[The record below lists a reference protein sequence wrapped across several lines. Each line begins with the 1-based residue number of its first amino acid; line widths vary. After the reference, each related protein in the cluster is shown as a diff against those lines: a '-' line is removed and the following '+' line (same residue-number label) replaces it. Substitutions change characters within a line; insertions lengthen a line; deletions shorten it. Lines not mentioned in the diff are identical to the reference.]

1 MIKKRKN
8 KYASIVLQ
16 RKVMFASFGF
26 FAIIFEKNKT
36 MPKTLIN
43 YYQRLGHITKGYE
56 KYMSKDWEDINR
68 VVLRYENQQKK
79 KELSEKEMEIDYLLT
94 SVSILATYY
103 DLTNKGIK
111 RWFYPMTYEQILDIQ
126 DEIIEDLEE
135 KDLGYMVTQT
145 FDFTDYL
152 VKKIFQLEIKE

>member
-16 RKVMFASFGF
+16 RKIMFASFCF

-36 MPKTLIN
+36 IPKTLMN
-43 YYQRLGHITKGYE
+43 YYQKLGHITKGYE

-79 KELSEKEMEIDYLLT
+79 KGLSDKEMEIDYLLA
-94 SVSILATYY
+94 SASIPATYY
-103 DLTNKGIK
+103 ELTSKGIK
-111 RWFYPMTYEQILDIQ
+111 RWFYPMSYEQILNVQ
-126 DEIIEDLEE
+126 DEIIEELEE
-135 KDLGYMVTQT
+135 KNLGYMITQT
-145 FDFTDYL
+145 FDFVDYL